1 MEMDAVDSAFAQL
14 EISDSYQSSKNPSS
28 SSPQSSSSEPRSS
41 SSSQSSSLVD
51 LVTTDQLLIFFPHFS
66 SMDLVCKIMPKPETD
81 SEVIF
86 CCEAAFT
93 GELLL
98 EFKHSNIADPH
109 VSGGTWYKGYTCKAN
124 TGAFM
129 WYQGTWRF
137 AKKPI
142 DLHPVADK
150 GGMAFCQHLL
160 ILDGKTQPMWE
171 RMRKNKTQYRALC
184 EKDHR
189 LCIIESKNVIT
200 LERFISLLEQQHVTN
215 AIYLDMGRGWN
226 YAWYRSDDNKV
237 DYLHPLI
244 QIPFTTNWL
253 TFKR

>member
-1 MEMDAVDSAFAQL
+1 MDAVDSAFVLL
-14 EISDSYQSSKNPSS
+14 EAA
-28 SSPQSSSSEPRSS
+28 
-41 SSSQSSSLVD
+41 SQSSSPVSMPSSTTSESTSPVELI
-51 LVTTDQLLIFFPHFS
+51 TTDKLLIFFPNFTS
-66 SMDLVCKIMPKPETD
+66 IDLVCKTMPKPESD
-81 SEVIF
+81 SKVIF

-109 VSGGTWYKGYTCKAN
+109 VSSGQWYKGYTCKAN

-129 WYQGTWRF
+129 WYQGSWRF

-237 DYLHPLI
+237 EYLHPLI

-253 TFKR
+253 TFIR